1 MDATAV
7 NRKKAML
14 KTLLGIHKTV
24 RSPRR
29 KTIGNL
35 SNIGLL
41 AVAVGITGISGCATN
56 PVTGKSELSLVSENW
71 ELKTGARQYLPA
83 RQSQGGDYVADP
95 EVQAYVQEVGAKLAA
110 VSDRSLPYEFVVIN
124 NSTPNAWALPGGKI
138 AINRGLL
145 TALDS
150 EAELAAVLGHE
161 IVHAAAKHS
170 AQSVQRGALLQAAV
184 LVTGVAT
191 ADSDYGEVAAI
202 GAGAGAALINSKYGR
217 NAERE
222 SDLYGM
228 NYMSRAG
235 YNPNGAVELQQTFVE
250 LKDNKQPDFLRG
262 LFASHPPSQERLV
275 ANRAHANTLPAGGV
289 EGRSR
294 YRQVMQRL
302 IETQP
307 AYEAY
312 DEARQAVADNRFK
325 AARRMVERAID
336 LEPREGQ
343 FFALLGDLDAEEQ
356 AFTAAE
362 TAYDQA
368 IRLNPDFF
376 YAHLRSGILNEK
388 RGRIAKAKS
397 QLNRSLQL
405 LETAQAYNALGAIAE
420 REGKLEEAQNLYAKA
435 AADTGATGQTALTSL
450 VSLRS
455 KEEPQSLINLRWGA
469 GSSGTVLVEVSN
481 TAPRTLQ
488 GVTLRIRL
496 TDLQGNVDVYTQRVS
511 SIPANRALQIDTRL
525 NPGTG
530 QVAVS
535 VLSIDSVTL

>member
-1 MDATAV
+1 
-7 NRKKAML
+7 ML
-14 KTLLGIHKTV
+14 NTLLRTQQPLQKKT
-24 RSPRR
+24 R
-29 KTIGNL
+29 NL

-41 AVAVGITGISGCATN
+41 ALVVGTSGITGCATN
-56 PVTGKSELSLVSENW
+56 PATGKSELSLVSESW
-71 ELKTGARQYLPA
+71 ELKTGAQQYLPA

-95 EVQAYVQEVGAKLAA
+95 EVQAYVQQVGSKLAA
-110 VSDRSLPYEFVVIN
+110 VSDRSLPYEFAVIN

-217 NAERE
+217 DAERE

-302 IETQP
+302 VETQP

-325 AARRMVERAID
+325 AARRMLEQAID

-343 FFALLGDLDAEEQ
+343 FFALLGDIDAEEQ
-356 AFTAAE
+356 AFTAADA
-362 TAYDQA
+362 AYDRA
-368 IRLNPDFF
+368 ISLNPDFF
-376 YAHLRSGILNEK
+376 YAHLRGGILNEK
-388 RGRIAKAKS
+388 RGRIAKAKN

-405 LETAQAYNALGAIAE
+405 LETAQAYNALGSIAE
-420 REGKLEEAQNLYAKA
+420 REGNLEEAENLYAKA
-435 AADTGATGQTALTSL
+435 AADSGTTGQAALTSL
-450 VSLRS
+450 VTLRS
-455 KEEPQSLINLRWGA
+455 QENPQSLIDLRWGT
-469 GSSGTVLVEVSN
+469 GLNNTVLVEVSN
-481 TAPRTLQ
+481 TTPRTLLGINLQ
-488 GVTLRIRL
+488 IRV
-496 TDLQGNVDVYTQRVS
+496 TDLQGNVNVYTQRVGG
-511 SIPANRALQIDTRL
+511 IPASRALQIDTRL
-525 NPGTG
+525 NAGTG
-530 QVAVS
+530 RVAVN